1 MASDLF
7 LPYPAGVN
15 DRLFLGSDQDRPHQN
30 PVLLSGQRR
39 KARARRLFPL
49 VKALSEILVFN
60 LRSRL
65 LPLVALRVPDNVQ
78 LMACHDSML
87 DGCVVRCAPH
97 TFLYQFRSGRNSEI
111 KRVE

>member
-1 MASDLF
+1 LASDIF

-15 DRLFLGSDQDRPHQN
+15 DWLFLGSDQDRPHKN

-39 KARARRLFPL
+39 QARARRLFPL
-49 VKALSEILVFN
+49 VKALSEFLVFN

-78 LMACHDSML
+78 LMACHDSKL
-87 DGCVVRCAPH
+87 DSSLVRCAPD